1 MKKVIA
7 AALLLALLMAG
18 CAQKPTEQEPAEQ
31 EPTIQEPTVQ
41 KPVRQEPILPQTEDT
56 AQWKLTDYALR
67 FAQQYQTEKTEYPF
81 MEGSEWENSV
91 VCLRGEQDG
100 PVIYFVCGL
109 HGDETAGWTA
119 GNLLKDATLKAGTV
133 YILAPANLYG
143 AQHDRRKTKSDRDAN
158 RYFPGDPDGFD
169 AEQIDDAIYRDILDK
184 SPDLVLDLHEGLV
197 HTDGEDDLG
206 NSIICEDV
214 SLMSDLIWDIMVT
227 AESGELCS
235 GLTLYGTP
243 PEGSLN
249 HEVTKRLGIPVI
261 TVETSRGESL
271 AQRVDKQLELA
282 EFILAHEGLR

>member
-1 MKKVIA
+1 MKRFA
-7 AALLLALLMAG
+7 AIMLLLALLLTG
-18 CAQKPTEQEPAEQ
+18 CAQKSAGQESVAQ
-31 EPTIQEPTVQ
+31 EPTAQEP
-41 KPVRQEPILPQTEDT
+41 VRLEPILPQTEDA
-56 AQWKLTDYALR
+56 AQWKIGDFALR

-91 VCLRGEQDG
+91 VCLKGEQNG

-119 GNLLKDATLKAGTV
+119 GNLLKDATLKAGTI

-143 AQHDRRKTKSDRDAN
+143 AQHDQRETKSDRDAN

-169 AEQIDDAIYRDILDK
+169 AEQIDDAIYRDIIDK

-206 NSIICEDV
+206 NSVICEDV
-214 SLMSDLIWDIMVT
+214 SLMGDLIWDIMLK
-227 AESGELCS
+227 AESGELCG
-235 GLTLYGTP
+235 GLTLYGAP

-249 HEVTKRLGIPVI
+249 HEVTKELGIPVI
-261 TVETSRGESL
+261 TVETSRGEAL
-271 AQRVDKQLELA
+271 AQRVGKQLELA
-282 EFILAHEGLR
+282 EFILVHEGLR

>member
-1 MKKVIA
+1 MKKAIA
-7 AALLLALLMAG
+7 AALLMALLLTG
-18 CAQKPTEQEPAEQ
+18 CAQKPTGQEPAEQ
-31 EPTIQEPTVQ
+31 KPTIQEPVQ
-41 KPVRQEPILPQTEDT
+41 KQVRQEPVLPQAADA
-56 AQWKLTDYALR
+56 AQWTLTDYALR
-67 FAQQYQTEKTEYPF
+67 FAQQYNTEKEEYPF

-91 VCLRGEQDG
+91 VCLKGEQDG

-143 AQHDRRKTKSDRDAN
+143 AQHDQRETKSDRDAN

-169 AEQIDDAIYRDILDK
+169 AEQIDDAIYQDILDK

-197 HTDGEDDLG
+197 HTDGTDDLG

-214 SLMSDLIWDIMVT
+214 SLMSDLIWDVMVT
-227 AESGELCS
+227 AESGELCG

-249 HEVTKRLGIPVI
+249 REVTKKLGIPVI
-261 TVETSRGESL
+261 TVETSRGEAL

-282 EFILAHEGLR
+282 EFILTHEGLR